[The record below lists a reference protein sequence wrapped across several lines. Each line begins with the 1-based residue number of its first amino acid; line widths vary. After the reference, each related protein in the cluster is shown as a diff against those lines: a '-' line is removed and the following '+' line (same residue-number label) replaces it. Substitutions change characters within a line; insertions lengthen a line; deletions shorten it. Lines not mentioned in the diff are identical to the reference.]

1 MTMPQ
6 RDNPNGFLPNR
17 GNYRD
22 LICFQKA
29 EVIFDLTV
37 IFCRR
42 FLRPGDRTID
52 QMVQAARSGKK
63 NILEGSK
70 AGLTSSESEFKLTN
84 VARAS
89 LEELLD
95 DYRDFLR
102 TRDLPLWDKGS
113 ALATRARKLGS
124 DPHTPSGR
132 FQELVRTSNPE
143 IAANLLV
150 CLIHQTNYMLDRL
163 IRSLERR
170 FIEEGGIRE
179 RMFAARRAR
188 RDG

>member
-1 MTMPQ
+1 MAIPK
-6 RDNPNGFLPNR
+6 RGNSNGFLPDR
-17 GNYRD
+17 GNYHD
-22 LICFQKA
+22 LLCFQKA
-29 EVIFDLTV
+29 EVVFDLTV

-63 NILEGSK
+63 NILEGCK
-70 AGLTSSESEFKLTN
+70 AGMTSSESEIKLTN

-102 TRDLPLWDKGS
+102 TRDLPLWDKAS
-113 ALATRARKLGS
+113 ARAIRARQLGS
-124 DPHTPSGR
+124 DPHTASER
-132 FQELVRTSNPE
+132 FHELVRTSSPE

-170 FIEEGGIRE
+170 FVEEGGIRE
-179 RMFAARRAR
+179 RMYAARRAR

>member
-1 MTMPQ
+1 MAIPK
-6 RDNPNGFLPNR
+6 RGNSNGFLPDR
-17 GNYRD
+17 GNYHD
-22 LICFQKA
+22 LLCFQKA
-29 EVIFDLTV
+29 EVVFDLTV

-63 NILEGSK
+63 NILEGCK
-70 AGLTSSESEFKLTN
+70 AGMTSSESEIKLTN

-113 ALATRARKLGS
+113 ALATRARALGS
-124 DPHTPSGR
+124 DPGVSPER
-132 FQELVRTSNPE
+132 LRELARTLSPE
-143 IAANLLV
+143 AAANLLI
-150 CLIHQTNYMLDRL
+150 CLVHQTNYMVDRL

-179 RMFAARRAR
+179 RMSAARRAR